1 MTQEEIEALM
11 NDPVSDEIAKLIPD
25 ENIDDIL
32 SQIDDLNY
40 EDEKKTKVET
50 KVEQDIPDLDD
61 IAKDETVKNISLDD
75 NLLESSD
82 IVEDTSSIENVSEE
96 ESEDKNKKI
105 DDSRYPLP
113 LSNEHKIVN
122 QLNEVAED
130 SEAKA
135 SQIFDV
141 LSYILDENEKIT
153 TKLNENE
160 EFVNS
165 QTELLVKLTSKF
177 PKIDILQEQLNEANK
192 IKDTFEDTRNLINEE
207 NNKIFEAMELMQFH
221 DINRQKIE
229 RVMSVIRKL
238 TSYLNGIF
246 EDDSGK
252 PDVQIAKHISGDSQ
266 STVDDDDLDS
276 LIAEFNK

>member
-75 NLLESSD
+75 NLLKSSD

-96 ESEDKNKKI
+96 KIEDKNEKI